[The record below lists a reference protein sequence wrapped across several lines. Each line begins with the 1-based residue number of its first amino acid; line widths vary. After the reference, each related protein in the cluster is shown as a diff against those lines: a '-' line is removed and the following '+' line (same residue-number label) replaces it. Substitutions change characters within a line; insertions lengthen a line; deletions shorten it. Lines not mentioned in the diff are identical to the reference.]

1 MELINVYYNN
11 CSILYII
18 LTILSVAAL
27 CVSIIV
33 AIIAFGKDKLVDF
46 VISFFCFLILLCMS
60 ISMGV
65 YYKNSITKIYTIDDS
80 SKVEPYIE
88 SIEDKL
94 ISYNYKD
101 NVLTVIEENKN
112 E

>member
-18 LTILSVAAL
+18 LTILSIFAL
-27 CVSIIV
+27 VISVEESIV
-33 AIIAFGKDKLVDF
+33 TFGKSSLVKF
-46 VISFFCFLILLCMS
+46 VISFFCFLILLCTS
-60 ISMGV
+60 ISMAV
-65 YYKNSITKIYTIDDS
+65 YYKSSITKVYTDDDS
-80 SKVEPYIE
+80 NKVEPYIE

-94 ISYNYKD
+94 ISYDYKD
-101 NVLTVIEENKN
+101 NVLTIIEENKN